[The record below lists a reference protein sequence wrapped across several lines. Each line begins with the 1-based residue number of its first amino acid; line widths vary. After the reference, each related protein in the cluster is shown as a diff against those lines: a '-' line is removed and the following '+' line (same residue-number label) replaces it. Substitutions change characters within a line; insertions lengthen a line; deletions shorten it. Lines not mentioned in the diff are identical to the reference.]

1 MVKNAKDL
9 EFNSVSVGE
18 FDPSNLV
25 EDLNEELI
33 DQLSSL
39 LVNGSL
45 DLKPGEIFR
54 YATLVKHPGWKK
66 KAGSLDSE
74 VLGRLIRLFTL
85 GEKQYSEWIADDKS
99 PVIIFVKELK
109 SRGEFEPAINKWI
122 KSNTSN
128 KFLPHG
134 SLMDLL

>member
-9 EFNSVSVGE
+9 DFNSVSVGE

-39 LVNGSL
+39 LVDGLL

-66 KAGSLDSE
+66 R
-74 VLGRLIRLFTL
+74 LGL
-85 GEKQYSEWIADDKS
+85 WIPKSSDD
-99 PVIIFVKELK
+99 
-109 SRGEFEPAINKWI
+109 
-122 KSNTSN
+122 
-128 KFLPHG
+128 
-134 SLMDLL
+134 